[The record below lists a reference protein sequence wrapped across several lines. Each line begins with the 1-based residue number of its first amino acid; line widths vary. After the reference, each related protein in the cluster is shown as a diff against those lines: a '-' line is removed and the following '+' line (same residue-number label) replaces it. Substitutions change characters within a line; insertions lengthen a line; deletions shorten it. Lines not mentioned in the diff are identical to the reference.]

1 MRLIW
6 QRKTEQ
12 PRNDPQGRTSIDRH
26 SSVPTIR
33 GDEACNEAAKSQQ
46 RGSDSRAGSTD
57 GAWKRF
63 GRERKHD
70 CVL

>member
-1 MRLIW
+1 MRLIR

-12 PRNDPQGRTSIDRH
+12 PRYNPQRRTSIDRH
-26 SSVPTIR
+26 SSVPTIC
-33 GDEACNEAAKSQQ
+33 GDEACNEATESQQ
-46 RGSDSRAGSTD
+46 RGSDSRASSTN
-57 GAWKRF
+57 GAWERF